1 MSYEFIVLEKDRGV
15 GTITMNRPRVLNA
28 LNRAMYREI
37 DDAICQL
44 EADDAIAAIVVTGAG
59 ERAFSAGADI
69 HEMARIAEETG
80 SQDGDPDRAQH
91 MWHLATCSK
100 PTIGAINGLAYGG
113 GAVIAA
119 SMDIRVG
126 SANASFRFLAAAYG
140 RVNSTWNLPMQIGW
154 PKAKEILFT
163 ARVVKAPEALEIGL
177 LNHLVAPDLLMP
189 KTLQIAHAIAANDT
203 RIIKGIKDLMI
214 QNVGASWPQM
224 QLNELEAQQDNLKP
238 PPVHQGFEEF
248 LTRKTRTK
256 H

>member
-1 MSYEFIVLEKDRGV
+1 MSYEFIVLERDGGV
-15 GTITMNRPRVLNA
+15 GTITMNRARVLNA

-37 DDAICQL
+37 DAAISEL
-44 EADDAIAAIVVTGAG
+44 EEDDSIAAIVITGAG

-80 SQDGDPDRAQH
+80 SQDGDPDRARH

-126 SANASFRFLAAAYG
+126 SERASFRFLAAAYG

-154 PKAKEILFT
+154 PKAKELLFT
-163 ARVVKAPEALEIGL
+163 GRVVKAREALEIGL
-177 LNHLVAPDLLMP
+177 LNHLVAPEMLMP
-189 KTLQIAHAIAANDT
+189 KAMEIARAISANDI
-203 RIIKGIKDLMI
+203 RIVKGIKELMI
-214 QNVGASWPQM
+214 RDVGVSWHEM
-224 QLNELEAQQDNLKP
+224 QVNELEAQADALKP
-238 PPVHQGFEEF
+238 PPVREGFDEF
-248 LTRKTRTK
+248 LSRKGSGG
-256 H
+256 